1 MTHIVELCNVTK
13 VFGTD
18 TIAVANVSF
27 AIKKGEFFS
36 LLGPSGCGKT
46 TLLRMIAGFEIPTS
60 GVIFLDGKEITHY
73 PPYKRDVNMVFQNYA
88 LFPHMSVRN
97 NIAYGLKMKKYPKA
111 QITEAVSDVID
122 IVKLTGLADRKITQ
136 LSGGQQ
142 QRVALARALVNHP
155 SVLLLDEPLGALDKK
170 LREQMQI
177 ELVNLQEQV
186 KITFIYVTHDQEEA
200 LTMSDRIAVM
210 NVGKIEQV
218 GTPKSIYEFPATRF
232 VADFIG
238 TSNFLTG
245 MYQESQNGLK
255 RIIIPGAD
263 IWVESNQELIPG
275 EQVTVVIRP
284 EKLAI
289 SKEPHP
295 SAVNSLSGVI
305 EDIIYV
311 GTNTQ
316 YFVKLFANEM
326 KLQVFAQNVLHTA
339 KQQFTWFDNVYV
351 SWDPGSTSL
360 MKNEE

>member
-1 MTHIVELCNVTK
+1 MTHSVELRNVTK

-27 AIKKGEFFS
+27 ATQKGEFFS

-46 TLLRMIAGFEIPTS
+46 TLLRMIAGFEVPTS
-60 GVIFLDGKEITHY
+60 GAIFLDGKEITDI
-73 PPYKRDVNMVFQNYA
+73 PPYRRDVNMVFQNYA

-97 NIAYGLKMKKYPKA
+97 NIAYGLKMKKYPKSS
-111 QITEAVSDVID
+111 IPEIVKEVIAM
-122 IVKLTGLADRKITQ
+122 VKLTGLEDRKITQ

-155 SVLLLDEPLGALDKK
+155 SVLLLDEPLGALDQK

-186 KITFIYVTHDQEEA
+186 KITFIFVTHDQREA
-200 LTMSDRIAVM
+200 LTISDRIAVM
-210 NVGKIEQV
+210 DAGKTVQV
-218 GTPKSIYEFPATRF
+218 GTPKAIYEFPVSRF
-232 VADFIG
+232 VANFIG
-238 TSNFLTG
+238 TSNFLSGT
-245 MYQESQNGLK
+245 YQGTNNGLK
-255 RIIIPGAD
+255 RITIPDGD
-263 IWVESNQELIPG
+263 IWVESKKELTG
-275 EQVTVVIRP
+275 GDNVTVVVRP

-289 SKEPHP
+289 SKEPKP
-295 SAVNSLSGVI
+295 SEINMLTGVI

-316 YFVKLFANEM
+316 YFVRIPASGIV
-326 KLQVFAQNVLHTA
+326 LQVFAQNILHTA
-339 KQQFTWFDNVYV
+339 KQPFTWFDKVYV

-360 MKNEE
+360 IKE